1 MKTSILSLRGLSLT
15 AIGAALAVGAAAQ
28 TVPDQ
33 SLPQSNLNI
42 PTNLQ
47 VYGKRDPNVRKATA
61 IVNDAVITGTDVDHR
76 MNLIIAANQLKLSP
90 QELEALRVQVTS
102 QLIDETLQIQEAKA
116 ADITVSAQEIDNG
129 FTRIAGSFNRPLSEM
144 RSYLRSI
151 GSSDRTLRRQIEAQI
166 AWRRYLQR
174 RVTFNVNIPD
184 AEVKSILA
192 RLAAQ
197 KGSEEVHVKE
207 IYLRAAPGQETQII
221 NEARTL
227 MDEIKAGNKRSFEQ
241 IAFERSDATTRPVGG
256 DLGWVKP
263 GTLPDTLAQAAVEM
277 NPQQLAGPIEVP
289 GGFSILYVVE
299 KRKLLMANPDDAV
312 LSLRQLSVAFPAG
325 TTKEQAT
332 AKVAQFAEATKA
344 LKGCGDAK
352 KVADGLGAE
361 VVDNDSIKLKDLPG
375 PLKTMI
381 SAMQVGETT
390 PPFGSPEDG
399 VRVLVLCGRND
410 PVAGQLPTAEQIRNQ
425 MEDQAINL
433 RADHKLRDLRRD
445 AVIEYR

>member
-1 MKTSILSLRGLSLT
+1 MKTLILSLRGLSLT
-15 AIGAALAVGAAAQ
+15 ALGAALAVGAAAQ

-76 MNLIIAANQLKLSP
+76 MNLIIAANQLKLSA

-116 ADITVSAQEIDNG
+116 ADINVSAQEIDNG

-227 MDEIKAGNKRSFEQ
+227 MDEIKAGKRSFEQ

-381 SAMQVGETT
+381 SSMQVGETT

>member
-15 AIGAALAVGAAAQ
+15 ALGAALAVGAAAQ

-116 ADITVSAQEIDNG
+116 ADINVSAQEIDNG

-227 MDEIKAGNKRSFEQ
+227 MDEIKAGKRSFEQ

-289 GGFSILYVVE
+289 GGFSLLYVVE

-375 PLKTMI
+375 PLKNMI
-381 SAMQVGETT
+381 SSMQVGETT

>member
-1 MKTSILSLRGLSLT
+1 MKTILSLRRLSPL
-15 AIGAALAVGAAAQ
+15 ALGAVLAAGAAAQ

-33 SLPQSNLNI
+33 NLPENNLNI
-42 PTNLQ
+42 PANLQ
-47 VYGKRDPNVRKATA
+47 VYGKRDPNIRKATA

-76 MNLIIAANQLKLSP
+76 MALIISANQLKLSP

-129 FTRIAGSFNRPLSEM
+129 FTRIAGSFNRPVAEM

-151 GSSDRTLRRQIEAQI
+151 GSSERSLRRQIEAQI

-174 RVTFNVNIPD
+174 RVTFNVNVGD
-184 AEVKSILA
+184 AEVKAILA

-197 KGSEEVHVKE
+197 KGSDEVHVKE

-221 NEARTL
+221 NEARAL
-227 MDEIKAGNKRSFEQ
+227 MEEIKAGNKRSFEQ

-263 GTLPDTLAQAAVEM
+263 GTLPDTLAQAAMEM

-289 GGFSILYVVE
+289 GGFSLLYVVE
-299 KRKLLMANPDDAV
+299 KRKLLMANPEDAV
-312 LSLRQLSVAFPAG
+312 LSLRQISVPFAAG
-325 TTKEQAT
+325 TTREQAT
-332 AKVAQFAEATKA
+332 AKVAKLAEVAKTI
-344 LKGCGDAK
+344 KGCGDAK

-361 VVDNDSIKLKDLPG
+361 LVDNDSIRLRDLPG
-375 PLKTMI
+375 PLKAMI
-381 SAMQVGETT
+381 GQMQVGEATI
-390 PPFGSPEDG
+390 PFGSPEDG

-410 PVAGQLPTAEQIRNQ
+410 PVAGQLPSAEQIRSQ

>member
-1 MKTSILSLRGLSLT
+1 VKTSILSLRGLSLT
-15 AIGAALAVGAAAQ
+15 ALGAALAVGAAAQ

-116 ADITVSAQEIDNG
+116 ADINVSAQEIDNG

-227 MDEIKAGNKRSFEQ
+227 MDEIKAGKRSFEQ

-381 SAMQVGETT
+381 SSMQVGETT

>member
-1 MKTSILSLRGLSLT
+1 MKTSIISLRGLSLMALGGALT
-15 AIGAALAVGAAAQ
+15 AGAIAQ
-28 TVPDQ
+28 TVPGQ

-90 QELEALRVQVTS
+90 EELEALRVQVTS

-129 FTRIAGSFNRPLSEM
+129 FTRIAGSFNRPVSEM
-144 RSYLRSI
+144 RTFLRSV

-207 IYLRAAPGQETQII
+207 IYLRAAAGQETQII

-227 MDEIKAGNKRSFEQ
+227 MDEIKAGKRSFEQ

-312 LSLRQLSVAFPAG
+312 LSLRQLSVAFAAG

-352 KVADGLGAE
+352 KIADGLGAE

-381 SAMQVGETT
+381 SQMQVGETT

-410 PVAGQLPTAEQIRNQ
+410 PVAGQLPTAEQIRTQ

>member
-15 AIGAALAVGAAAQ
+15 ALGAALAVGAAAQ

-116 ADITVSAQEIDNG
+116 ADINVSAQEIDNG

-207 IYLRAAPGQETQII
+207 IYLRAAPGQKTQII

-227 MDEIKAGNKRSFEQ
+227 MDEIKAGKRSFEQ

-381 SAMQVGETT
+381 SSMQVGETT

>member
-15 AIGAALAVGAAAQ
+15 ALGAALAVGAAAQ

-47 VYGKRDPNVRKATA
+47 VYGKRAPNVRKATA

-116 ADITVSAQEIDNG
+116 ADINVSAQEIDNG

-227 MDEIKAGNKRSFEQ
+227 MDEIKAGKRSFEQ

-381 SAMQVGETT
+381 SSMQVGETT

>member
-15 AIGAALAVGAAAQ
+15 ALGAALAVGAAAQ

-47 VYGKRDPNVRKATA
+47 VYGKHDPNLRKATA

-116 ADITVSAQEIDNG
+116 ADINVSAQEIDNG

-227 MDEIKAGNKRSFEQ
+227 MDEIKAGKRSFEQ

-381 SAMQVGETT
+381 SSMQVGETT

>member
-15 AIGAALAVGAAAQ
+15 ALGAALAVGAAAQ

-116 ADITVSAQEIDNG
+116 ADINVSAQEIDNG

-227 MDEIKAGNKRSFEQ
+227 MDEIKAGKRSFEQ

-381 SAMQVGETT
+381 SSMQVGETT

>member
-1 MKTSILSLRGLSLT
+1 MKTPFLSLRRLSPL
-15 AIGAALAVGAAAQ
+15 ALGAVIAAGAVAQ

-33 SLPQSNLNI
+33 SVPENNLNI
-42 PTNLQ
+42 PSNLQ
-47 VYGKRDPNVRKATA
+47 VFGKRDPNVRKATA

-90 QELEALRVQVTS
+90 QETEALRVQVTS

-116 ADITVSAQEIDNG
+116 ADINVSAQEIDNG
-129 FTRIAGSFNRPLSEM
+129 FTRIAGSFNRPLAEM

-151 GSSDRTLRRQIEAQI
+151 GSSERTLRRQIEAQI

-174 RVTFNVNIPD
+174 RVTFNVNVGD
-184 AEVKSILA
+184 AEVKAILA

-197 KGSEEVHVKE
+197 KGSDEVHLKE

-221 NEARTL
+221 NEARGY
-227 MDEIKAGNKRSFEQ
+227 MEEIKSGKRSFEQ

-263 GTLPDTLAQAAVEM
+263 GTLPDTLAQAAMEM

-289 GGFSILYVVE
+289 GGFSLLYVVE
-299 KRKLLMANPDDAV
+299 KRKLLMANADDAV

-332 AKVAQFAEATKA
+332 AKVAKFSEATKA

-352 KVADGLGAE
+352 KIADGLGAE
-361 VVDNDSIKLKDLPG
+361 LVDNDSIKLKDLPG

-381 SAMQVGETT
+381 SQMQVGEAT

-410 PVAGQLPTAEQIRNQ
+410 PVAGQLPSAEQIRQQ